1 MGNYSV
7 FYTDDF
13 DESFIRKMDAYF
25 NENRILNSS
34 NRKQKDWE
42 KKLDGMK
49 IRKNI
54 RKEIIVLA
62 KYDKSMR
69 NAIVMEQEYTKEVTF
84 DYLEMIG
91 IARDRRERRKYKTSA
106 ADPGIGTNT
115 FPRNCSA
122 NRSGK
127 YF

>member
-1 MGNYSV
+1 
-7 FYTDDF
+7 
-13 DESFIRKMDAYF
+13 MDAYF

-91 IARDRRERRKYKTSA
+91 IARDRRERRKYKTLS
-106 ADPGIGTNT
+106 DVLKKMKIELVIK
-115 FPRNCSA
+115 S
-122 NRSGK
+122 
-127 YF
+127 